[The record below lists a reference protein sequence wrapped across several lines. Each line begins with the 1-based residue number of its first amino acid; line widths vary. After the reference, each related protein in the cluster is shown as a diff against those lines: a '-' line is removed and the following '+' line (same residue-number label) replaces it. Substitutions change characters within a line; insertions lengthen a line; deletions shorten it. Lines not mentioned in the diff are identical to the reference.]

1 MSSHFFDVG
10 ANVGQTFDQFLC
22 ATNEY
27 DGWTVWCFEPSPRH
41 HAALLT
47 KSQQMRDRF
56 VVKVCPFGLSD
67 RSAVVRFFEKDDALG
82 DSFEERL
89 AGMRSTSNL
98 SNGYEIMAPVF
109 SICDFIANMTNKGD
123 VIHLKLD
130 AEGSEYS
137 ILDNLS
143 RGFDVRCR
151 VKKLWVEFHD
161 CASDTKYG
169 TKEQIQ
175 REFEAVGLPLEEWL
189 F

>member
-22 ATNEY
+22 KTHVY

-67 RSAVVRFFEKDDALG
+67 RSAVVRFFEKDDVLG
-82 DSFEERL
+82 DSFEENLR
-89 AGMRSTSNL
+89 GMRQTSNL
-98 SNGYEIMAPVF
+98 ANGYEIMAPVF
-109 SICDFIANMTNKGD
+109 SASDFIHHMTNAND
-123 VIHLKLD
+123 VIHMKLD
-130 AEGSEYS
+130 AEGAEYS
-137 ILDNLS
+137 ILSDLSQSNL
-143 RGFDVRCR
+143 RDRI
-151 VKKLWVEFHD
+151 KKLWVEFHN
-161 CASDTKYG
+161 CTSDSKYG
-169 TKEQIQ
+169 SRLDLEVKFQ
-175 REFEAVGLPLEEWL
+175 ALGLPIEEWL

>member
-22 ATNEY
+22 KTNIY

-41 HAALLT
+41 HAALLE

-67 RSAVVRFFEKDDALG
+67 RSAIIRFFEKDDAMG

-89 AGMRSTSNL
+89 SGLRQTNNL
-98 SNGYEIMAPVF
+98 SRGYEIMAPVF
-109 SICDFIANMTNKGD
+109 SVCDFVKNMTKEND
-123 VIHLKLD
+123 IIHLKID
-130 AEGSEYS
+130 AEGAEYA
-137 ILDNLS
+137 ILADLATNDF
-143 RGFDVRCR
+143 RNRIQ
-151 VKKLWVEFHD
+151 KLWVEFHSCTSD
-161 CASDTKYG
+161 AKYASREDLENKF
-169 TKEQIQ
+169 KEL
-175 REFEAVGLPLEEWL
+175 GLPIEGWM

>member
-10 ANVGQTFDQFLC
+10 ANIGQTFDQFLC
-22 ATNEY
+22 ATNIY

-67 RSAVVRFFEKDDALG
+67 RSAIVRFFEKDDALG

-109 SICDFIANMTNKGD
+109 SVCDFIKHMTNDND
-123 VIHLKLD
+123 VIHMKID
-130 AEGSEYS
+130 AEGAEYA
-137 ILDNLS
+137 ILSDLS
-143 RGFDVRCR
+143 RAELRYPI
-151 VKKLWVEFHD
+151 KKLWVEFHD
-161 CASDTKYG
+161 CDSENKYRSREELQNQF
-169 TKEQIQ
+169 KES
-175 REFEAVGLPLEEWL
+175 GLPIEEWL

>member
-41 HAALLT
+41 HAALLM

-67 RSAVVRFFEKDDALG
+67 RSAVVRFFEKDDDCG
-82 DSFEERL
+82 DSFEENLR
-89 AGMRSTSNL
+89 GMRQTNNVD
-98 SNGYEIMAPVF
+98 NGYEIMAPMF
-109 SICDFIANMTNKGD
+109 SISDFITHMIGD
-123 VIHLKLD
+123 ADDIHLKID
-130 AEGSEYS
+130 AEGAEYS
-137 ILDNLS
+137 ILDDLIREQKS
-143 RGFDVRCR
+143 IWR
-151 VKKLWVEFHD
+151 VKKLWVEFHS
-161 CASDTKYG
+161 CASDKKHG
-169 TKEQIQ
+169 SQ
-175 REFEAVGLPLEEWL
+175 EEMEGKFRLLGRPIESWL

>member
-22 ATNEY
+22 QTNVY

-41 HAALLT
+41 HAALLE

-67 RSAVVRFFEKDDALG
+67 RSAIIRFFEKDDAMG

-89 AGMRSTSNL
+89 SGLRQTNNL
-98 SNGYEIMAPVF
+98 SKGYEIMAPVF
-109 SICDFIANMTNKGD
+109 SICDFIKNMTKDND
-123 VIHLKLD
+123 LIHLKID
-130 AEGSEYS
+130 AEGAEYA
-137 ILDNLS
+137 ILSDLSRSDNLRS
-143 RGFDVRCR
+143 R
-151 VKKLWVEFHD
+151 VKKLWVEFHGCD
-161 CASDTKYG
+161 SDTKYG
-169 TKEQIQ
+169 SRQDLENKFKEL
-175 REFEAVGLPLEEWL
+175 GLPIEGWM

>member
-22 ATNEY
+22 KTNLY

-47 KSQQMRDRF
+47 KSQEMRDRF

-67 RSAVVRFFEKDDALG
+67 RSAIVRFFEKDDALG
-82 DSFEERL
+82 DSFEESL
-89 AGMRSTSNL
+89 SGMRKTNNL

-109 SICDFIANMTNKGD
+109 SVCDFIKHMTKHD
-123 VIHLKLD
+123 DIIHMKID
-130 AEGSEYS
+130 AEGAEYAILSDLARSELRYP
-137 ILDNLS
+137 I
-143 RGFDVRCR
+143 
-151 VKKLWVEFHD
+151 KKLWVEFHD
-161 CASDTKYG
+161 CTSDKKYRNRDELKNQF
-169 TKEQIQ
+169 KES
-175 REFEAVGLPLEEWL
+175 GLPIEEWL

>member
-22 ATNEY
+22 ATNAY

-67 RSAVVRFFEKDDALG
+67 RSAIVRFFEKDDALG
-82 DSFEERL
+82 DSFEESL
-89 AGMRSTSNL
+89 AGMRQTNNL
-98 SNGYEIMAPVF
+98 TNGYEIMAPVF
-109 SICDFIANMTNKGD
+109 SICDVMKHLTNPND
-123 VIHLKLD
+123 VIHLKID
-130 AEGSEYS
+130 AEGAEYA
-137 ILDNLS
+137 ILRDLIGNYTRS
-143 RGFDVRCR
+143 RVQ
-151 VKKLWVEFHD
+151 KLWVEFHA
-161 CASDTKYG
+161 CSSDIKHG
-169 TKEQIQ
+169 TRE
-175 REFEAVGLPLEEWL
+175 EFEKRFKEEGLPIEEWL

>member
-22 ATNEY
+22 ATNVY

-41 HAALLT
+41 HAALLE

-67 RSAVVRFFEKDDALG
+67 RSAIIRFFEKDDAMG

-89 AGMRSTSNL
+89 SGLRQTNNL
-98 SNGYEIMAPVF
+98 SKGYEIMAPVF
-109 SICDFIANMTNKGD
+109 SVCDFIKNMTKEND
-123 VIHLKLD
+123 VIHLKID
-130 AEGSEYS
+130 AEGAEYA
-137 ILDNLS
+137 ILSDLSRSDNL
-143 RGFDVRCR
+143 RGR
-151 VKKLWVEFHD
+151 VKKLWVEFHGCD
-161 CASDTKYG
+161 SDNKYG
-169 TKEQIQ
+169 SRDELQAKFNEL
-175 REFEAVGLPLEEWL
+175 GLPIEGWM

>member
-22 ATNEY
+22 TTNIY

-41 HAALLT
+41 HSALLT

-89 AGMRSTSNL
+89 SGMRSTSNL

-109 SICDFIANMTNKGD
+109 SVCDFIKHMTNDND
-123 VIHLKLD
+123 VIHMKID
-130 AEGSEYS
+130 AEGAEYA
-137 ILDNLS
+137 ILSDLS
-143 RGFDVRCR
+143 RNNRSNKI
-151 VKKLWVEFHD
+151 KKLWVEFHA
-161 CASDTKYG
+161 CPSDAKYG
-169 TKEQIQ
+169 RREEIERTFKEQ
-175 REFEAVGLPLEEWL
+175 GLPIEEWL

>member
-22 ATNEY
+22 ATNVY

-41 HAALLT
+41 HAALLE

-67 RSAVVRFFEKDDALG
+67 RSAIIRFFEKDDAMG

-89 AGMRSTSNL
+89 SGLRQTNNL
-98 SNGYEIMAPVF
+98 SKGYEIMAPVF
-109 SICDFIANMTNKGD
+109 SICDFINNMTKEND
-123 VIHLKLD
+123 VIHLKID
-130 AEGSEYS
+130 AEGAEYA
-137 ILDNLS
+137 ILSDLS
-143 RGFDVRCR
+143 LSLKAFER
-151 VKKLWVEFHD
+151 VKKLWVEFHGCD
-161 CASDTKYG
+161 SDTKYG
-169 TKEQIQ
+169 SRQDLESKFKES
-175 REFEAVGLPLEEWL
+175 GLPIEGWM

>member
-22 ATNEY
+22 ATNIY

-41 HAALLT
+41 HAELLT

-67 RSAVVRFFEKDDALG
+67 RSAIVRFFEKDDALG
-82 DSFEERL
+82 DSFEENL
-89 AGMRSTSNL
+89 SGMRRTNNL

-109 SICDFIANMTNKGD
+109 SVCDFIKHMTKHDD
-123 VIHLKLD
+123 VIHMKID
-130 AEGSEYS
+130 AEGAEYA
-137 ILDNLS
+137 ILSDLARNEL
-143 RGFDVRCR
+143 RYPI
-151 VKKLWVEFHD
+151 KKLWVEFHD
-161 CASDTKYG
+161 CDSENKYRSREEFQNQF
-169 TKEQIQ
+169 KES
-175 REFEAVGLPLEEWL
+175 GLPIEEWI